1 MDLYSAGGSGS
12 PPQPQTAAVPA
23 FIVKLWT
30 LLEEPSNE
38 QLIVWSWNG
47 QAFRILDEQRFAKE
61 MLPKYFKH
69 NNLSSFIRQLNM
81 YGFRK
86 VLSLESGIFKAEKK
100 SVIEFQHPFFK
111 QGQGELLEL
120 IKRKVPAVRPEDG
133 KLPNDDLHKVLVE
146 VQEMR
151 DEQTNMDAKL
161 DLMRRENKALWKE
174 VSVLRRKHNQQQ
186 ELLSKILQFILSLMR
201 RNYVVGVKRKRP
213 LLDASSPNSPKYSR
227 HYLHIPVENGTTLEL
242 GEHHESGREEDGV
255 FIQDITDSAQS
266 PIRIVLSPAM
276 TAEACTTN
284 EQLLSSPGH
293 SKSSANTSQPSA
305 VKQASTVYLNP
316 VNDNS
321 SDAGAIEGDILE
333 LPSVVGSNV
342 ENPDTVINSIINEDK
357 SVSHNDIIL
366 DRDEMQDFLDC
377 IDVSLEELQVLLSKT
392 KYSLDADLVGNV
404 NTSDLPH
411 LNTDLP
417 EVCENMESALTE
429 NIGELQCEAADNKGL
444 PSDESIVMNK
454 DPEVLLNVLQADP
467 TQSLTLTSNDTL
479 LQVDAPSLN
488 EQANLLENCELP
500 LLVEDFPEEYKEP
513 PLFVMSPVN
522 TLIEEAT

>member
-284 EQLLSSPGH
+284 E
-293 SKSSANTSQPSA
+293 
-305 VKQASTVYLNP
+305 
-316 VNDNS
+316 
-321 SDAGAIEGDILE
+321 
-333 LPSVVGSNV
+333 
-342 ENPDTVINSIINEDK
+342 
-357 SVSHNDIIL
+357 
-366 DRDEMQDFLDC
+366 DEMQDFLDC

-429 NIGELQCEAADNKGL
+429 NIGELQCEAADNKGKQLMQYMGNNVLSLFEGL